1 MDEREATESL
11 IVNIL
16 KPLLRITSVY
26 ILYQRELSQES
37 PECCMA
43 ALYSKCQIP
52 EISKNVPLNPKEM
65 HSSVT
70 LLPHFFYAY

>member
-1 MDEREATESL
+1 MGAPFT
-11 IVNIL
+11 
-16 KPLLRITSVY
+16 TY
-26 ILYQRELSQES
+26 ILCTSSIGIVSKRAQSRVSRVHS
-37 PECCMA
+37 M
-43 ALYSKCQIP
+43 YSKCQIP

>member
-1 MDEREATESL
+1 MDDWEAKEIFL
-11 IVNIL
+11 VVNIL
-16 KPLLRITSVY
+16 KPLLHITSVY
-26 ILYQRELSQES
+26 CIKES